1 MFNNWTDIILSF
13 IHFILTLIW
22 SGGFVLKKE
31 EKKNHLSCRL
41 SKIKNH

>member
-22 SGGFVLKKE
+22 SGGIVLKKE
-31 EKKNHLSCRL
+31 EKKTICHVGCL
-41 SKIKNH
+41 K